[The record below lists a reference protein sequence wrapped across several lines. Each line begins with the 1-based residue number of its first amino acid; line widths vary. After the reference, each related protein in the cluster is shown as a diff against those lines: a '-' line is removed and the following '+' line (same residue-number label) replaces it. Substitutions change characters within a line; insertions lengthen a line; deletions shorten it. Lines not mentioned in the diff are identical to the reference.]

1 MEKLKKKFSFLR
13 ERRIYERLDVYPYV
27 IIQSLLMIIYTN
39 KSINSLVRGILF
51 GFVCLC
57 QGLTFFCKFWSE
69 NLMAKICYKQVD
81 SIEKATYIKA
91 DIISEKFKMNNRT
104 QICKLEKEN
113 NIIKMELE
121 KILHVYN
128 PEKKEFFRPKLEILK
143 KNTVGE
149 LLSINPI
156 KFEDVP
162 KLRSKFGENRMKIP
176 IPSFFSLYKEHIV
189 APFFVFQ
196 LFCILLWVFDDY
208 GLHSFISLVMLCVF
222 ELTVVGQR
230 IFNLTTLRNMRVPPH
245 YLFVYRNNVW
255 KKILSSELL
264 PGDIVSIIDGASV
277 MSIKEEDEEAKG
289 NIILRILKYFRLMKK
304 KAEQSRARM
313 NKNKDKDKE
322 KEEEKKKKE
331 KEASPLTSDML
342 LLSGSIIVNESM
354 LTGESVP
361 QIKDSVTKLDPQMKN
376 LLLDTKLRHK
386 NSMIFAGTKV
396 VKTERNEEHEPLPPN
411 VATPPPDGGAI
422 CLVIKTGFST
432 SQGKL
437 LRTVLY
443 SGERNKGGDTK
454 EAFIFIGVLLIIALI
469 SSYHVLKK
477 GLEREGTLTY
487 KLFLRCI
494 IIITSVVPA
503 ELPIELSLTINSSLF
518 FLQSKR
524 IVCIEPF
531 RIPFAGKIDICCF
544 DKTGTLTKD
553 EFIMKGVVK
562 TNSNVPEN
570 ALDSKDET
578 ISILLGCNSLL
589 NISGKPVGDPI
600 EVAMFKEVKG
610 KFDHTETYCEKN
622 IRVSPIRKY
631 QFESSL
637 KRMTVLARVY
647 NQSTKIYYNRV
658 LCKGAPETIKTL
670 LKEVPDKYDETF
682 RKWAK
687 EGYRIL
693 ALAYLDN
700 ENFDYNTKRE
710 DLEKDLIFCGF
721 AIVETPLK
729 DSVSKYITE
738 LIKAKYGVCII
749 TGDHLLT
756 TSKVSKDLKL
766 GPDKF
771 GLLKIENGIIKW
783 NDLDNNFIK
792 ETKTVDEIKELAK
805 NYTLGLTGDEYKHI
819 DEVQNMPNKHEMTQY
834 IKLFCRVSP
843 TQKDDIIKDLIKS
856 GKNPS
861 MCGDGS
867 NDVGALKRA
876 TIGVAVLNIEE
887 TETQKKEPF
896 NFLSFDEDTTIKSG
910 DVTAAAPFTSKSG
923 SIKCI
928 KNIFIQGRCTLVTNF
943 QMYKILALNCL
954 MTAYSES
961 VLALK
966 GIRFSDYQS
975 TIMGFIVS
983 IFFLM
988 LSRAVPLNKVNSN
1001 HPPMTIFTVASII
1014 SIIGQAVVDIGSM
1027 VLILYMTEQ
1036 IDPMSINQEKSLDEK
1051 FSPTLINSI
1060 MFLFQLLN
1068 QTITFVVNY
1077 QGEPFMQNLSN
1088 NGAMK
1093 KLIIGILIFSG
1104 IYIFDLFPQLNEN
1117 LEIIPLPESDFYRY
1131 SLIVIMTTN
1140 FIICYLLEKWKNLFG
1155 YYEPYPAYKPKDKNK
1170 KKK

>member
-1 MEKLKKKFSFLR
+1 MEKLKKNFYLLR
-13 ERRIYERLDVYPYV
+13 GRRLYERLDVYPFV
-27 IIQSLLMIIYTN
+27 IIQSLLIIVYSNQT
-39 KSINSLVRGILF
+39 INSLVRGIIF
-51 GFVCLC
+51 GVVCLS

-69 NLMAKICYKQVD
+69 NLMAKICYLPVD
-81 SIEKATYIKA
+81 SIEKATDVKV

-104 QICKLEKEN
+104 QICKIIKEN
-113 NIIKMELE
+113 GIIKTELE
-121 KILHVYN
+121 KILYVYDDS
-128 PEKKEFFRPKLEILK
+128 KKEFYRPKLETLK
-143 KNTVGE
+143 NLKVGE
-149 LLSINPI
+149 FLNVKPI
-156 KFEDVP
+156 LNEDVS
-162 KLRSKFGENRMKIP
+162 KLKAKFGENKMRIP
-176 IPSFFSLYKEHIV
+176 IPSFFSLYKEHVV

-208 GLHSFISLVMLCVF
+208 GLHSLISLAMLCIF
-222 ELTVVGQR
+222 EVTVVGQR
-230 IFNLTTLRNMRVPPH
+230 IFNLATLRNMRVPPH
-245 YLFVYRNNVW
+245 YIFVYRENKW
-255 KKILSSELL
+255 KKIISSELL
-264 PGDIVSIIDGASV
+264 PGDIVSVISGDAV
-277 MSIKEEDEEAKG
+277 TTVKEEEDQETKG
-289 NIILRILKYFRLMKK
+289 NFILGFLKKLKLMRKK
-304 KAEQSRARM
+304 GQERM
-313 NKNKDKDKE
+313 ELMQKKKNKDKEEPTKKE
-322 KEEEKKKKE
+322 KKE
-331 KEASPLTSDML
+331 KEPSPVTCDML

-361 QIKDSVTKLDPQMKN
+361 QIKDSVTKLDYLRDLN
-376 LLLDTKLRHK
+376 LDTKLKHK
-386 NSMIFAGTKV
+386 NSIIFAGTKV
-396 VKTERNEEHEPLPPN
+396 VKSERNEEYEPLPKCIE
-411 VATPPPDGGAI
+411 TPPPDRGAI
-422 CLVIKTGFST
+422 CYVIKTGFST

-443 SGERNKGGDTK
+443 SGERNKGDDTI
-454 EAFIFIGVLLIIALI
+454 EAFVFIGVLLVIALI
-469 SSYHVLKK
+469 ASYYVLKR

-487 KLFLRCI
+487 KLLLRCI

-503 ELPIELSLTINSSLF
+503 ELPIELSLTINNSLF

-524 IVCIEPF
+524 IICIEPF

-553 EFIMKGVVK
+553 EFIMRGMVQM
-562 TNSNVPEN
+562 NSKEPLR
-570 ALDSKDET
+570 AIDSNEET
-578 ISILLGCNSLL
+578 LSILLGCNSLL
-589 NISGKPVGDPI
+589 NINGKPVGDPI

-610 KFDHTETYCEKN
+610 KIERTEATCERKT
-622 IRVSPIRKY
+622 RVVPIRKY

-647 NQSTKIYYNRV
+647 SSVNHNKFYNRV
-658 LCKGAPETIKTL
+658 LCKGAPEMIKTL
-670 LKEVPDKYDETF
+670 LKDIPDKYDETY

-693 ALAYLDN
+693 ALAYVDN
-700 ENFDYNTKRE
+700 DKFDYNTKRE
-710 DLEKDLIFCGF
+710 ELEKDLIFCGF

-729 DSVSKYITE
+729 PSVSKYITE

-771 GLLKIENGIIKW
+771 GLLKIEDGKIKW

-792 ETKTVDEIKELAK
+792 ETKSVEEIIELSKE
-805 NYTLGLTGDEYKHI
+805 YTLGLTGDEYKNI
-819 DEVQNMPNKHEMTQY
+819 DTVVKSIPNIHEMTQY
-834 IKLFCRVSP
+834 ITLYCRVSP

-856 GKNPS
+856 GRNPS

-876 TIGVAVLNIEE
+876 IIGVAVLNIEE
-887 TETQKKEPF
+887 TEKEKKEPL
-896 NFLSFDEDTTIKSG
+896 NFLSFEDESTIKNG

-966 GIRFSDYQS
+966 GIKFSDYQA
-975 TIMGFIVS
+975 TIMGFVVS

-988 LSRAVPLNKVNSN
+988 LSRAKPLSKVNSN
-1001 HPPMTIFTVASII
+1001 KPPLTIFTWPAII
-1014 SIIGQAVVDIGSM
+1014 SIIGQAFVDLGAMI
-1027 VLILYMTEQ
+1027 LILYLTEQ
-1036 IDPMSINQEKSLDEK
+1036 IDPLSIGQEKSLDEK
-1051 FSPTLINSI
+1051 FTPTLINSI
-1060 MFLFQLLN
+1060 MFLFQMLN

-1077 QGEPFMQNLSN
+1077 QGEPFMENLTT

-1093 KLIIGILIFSG
+1093 KLMIGITVFSAIF
-1104 IYIFDLFPQLNEN
+1104 IFDLYPQLNEN
-1117 LEIIPLPESDFYRY
+1117 LELIPLPEDTLYRW
-1131 SLIVIMTTN
+1131 SLIGIILTN
-1140 FIICYLLEKWKNLFG
+1140 FVLCYLLEKWKSLFG
-1155 YYEPYPAYKPKDKNK
+1155 LYEPYPKPKPKNK
-1170 KKK
+1170 KK

>member
-1 MEKLKKKFSFLR
+1 MEKLKKNFYLLR
-13 ERRIYERLDVYPYV
+13 ERRIYERLDVYPFI
-27 IIQSLLMIIYTN
+27 IIQSLLIIVYSNNT
-39 KSINSLVRGILF
+39 INSLVRGVIF
-51 GFVCLC
+51 GTVCLS
-57 QGLTFFCKFWSE
+57 QGLAFFCKFWSE
-69 NLMAKICYKQVD
+69 NLMAKICYLPVD
-81 SIEKATYIKA
+81 SIEKATYVKV

-104 QICKLEKEN
+104 QICKITREN
-113 NIIKMELE
+113 DIIKTELE
-121 KILHVYN
+121 KILYVYDTD
-128 PEKKEFFRPKLEILK
+128 KKEFYRPKLEILK
-143 KNTVGE
+143 QKKVGE
-149 LLSINPI
+149 YLSVEPI
-156 KFEDVP
+156 KFEEVS
-162 KLRSKFGENRMKIP
+162 KLRAKFGENRMKIP

-222 ELTVVGQR
+222 EVTVVGQR
-230 IFNLTTLRNMRVPPH
+230 IFNLATLRNMRVPPH
-245 YLFVYRNNVW
+245 YIFVYRNNIW
-255 KKILSSELL
+255 KKIPSSELL
-264 PGDIVSIIDGASV
+264 PGDIVSVVDGASV
-277 MSIKEEDEEAKG
+277 MSIKEEEDQDTKG
-289 NIILRILKYFRLMKK
+289 NMVLQLLKKLKLMKK
-304 KAEQSRARM
+304 HADERRAKM
-313 NKNKDKDKE
+313 SKNPESNKKKSKE
-322 KEEEKKKKE
+322 KD
-331 KEASPLTSDML
+331 ASPVTCDML

-361 QIKDSVTKLDPQMKN
+361 QIKDSVTKMDYLKD
-376 LLLDTKLRHK
+376 LLLDRKLKHK
-386 NSMIFAGTKV
+386 NSIIFAGTKV
-396 VKTERNEEHEPLPPN
+396 VKTERNEEHEPLPKN
-411 VATPPPDGGAI
+411 VKTAPPDKGAI
-422 CLVIKTGFST
+422 CIVIKTGFST

-443 SGERNKGGDTK
+443 SGERNKGDDTK
-454 EAFIFIGVLLIIALI
+454 EAFIFIGVLLVIALI
-469 SSYHVLKK
+469 ASYYVLKK
-477 GLEREGTLTY
+477 GLQREGTLTY
-487 KLFLRCI
+487 KLLLRCI

-503 ELPIELSLTINSSLF
+503 ELPIELTLTINNSLF

-553 EFIMKGVVK
+553 EFIMRGIVQ
-562 TNSNVPEN
+562 TNSTEPSN
-570 ALDSKDET
+570 AFDSKEET
-578 ISILLGCNSLL
+578 LSILLGCNSLL
-589 NISGKPVGDPI
+589 NIGGKPVGDPI
-600 EVAMFKEVKG
+600 EVAMFKEVRG
-610 KFDHTETYCEKN
+610 KLDKSEITCERKTR
-622 IRVSPIRKY
+622 IFPIRKY

-647 NQSTKIYYNRV
+647 SGIYQKKYYNRV
-658 LCKGAPETIKTL
+658 LCKGAPETIRTL
-670 LKEVPDKYDETF
+670 LKEVPEKYDECY

-693 ALAYLDN
+693 ALAYADN
-700 ENFDYNTKRE
+700 EKFDYNTKRE

-729 DSVSKYITE
+729 SSVSKYINE

-766 GPDKF
+766 GPNKF
-771 GLLKIENGIIKW
+771 GLLKIEDGKVKW

-792 ETKTVDEIKELAK
+792 ETKTVEEIKDLTK
-805 NYTLGLTGDEYKHI
+805 DYTLGLTGDEYKHI
-819 DEVQNMPNKHEMTQY
+819 DEVIDMPNRHEMMQY
-834 IKLFCRVSP
+834 ITLFCRVSP

-896 NFLSFDEDTTIKSG
+896 NFLSFDDDTTIKNG

-966 GIRFSDYQS
+966 GIKFSDYQS
-975 TIMGFIVS
+975 TIMGFAIS

-988 LSRAVPLNKVNSN
+988 LSRAVPLKKVNSN
-1001 HPPMTIFTVASII
+1001 HPPLTIFTWPAII
-1014 SIIGQAVVDIGSM
+1014 SIIGQAIVDLGAMI
-1027 VLILYMTEQ
+1027 LILYLTEQ
-1036 IDPMSINQEKSLDEK
+1036 IDPLSIGQEKSLDEK
-1051 FSPTLINSI
+1051 FSPTLINSVV
-1060 MFLFQLLN
+1060 FLFQMLN

-1077 QGEPFMQNLSN
+1077 QGEPFMENLIT
-1088 NGAMK
+1088 NGAMR
-1093 KLIIGILIFSG
+1093 KLIYAILAFSV
-1104 IYIFDLFPQLNEN
+1104 IIIFDLFPQLNEN
-1117 LEIIPLPESDFYRY
+1117 LELVPLPDDSGYRY
-1131 SLIVIMTTN
+1131 TLIFIMATN
-1140 FIICYLLEKWKNLFG
+1140 FVLCYILEKWKNILG
-1155 YYEPYPAYKPKDKNK
+1155 LYEPYPKSDPK
-1170 KKK
+1170 KKKK